1 MNRLTW
7 IAPIVFV
14 VVMLGGVGIA
24 QASGAWITT
33 GKQVVVAGTLSADD
47 VKGSMS
53 LQVAA
58 DGVGVTVD
66 DLITLINPSDR
77 SLLSPAMLFKEIEAI
92 VPSFELT
99 LFRETLRAFL
109 AARDGTP
116 LATPTPTASAS
127 PTTTPAAA
135 TGPDSATH
143 TSTPTGTGTGKRTR

>member
-33 GKQVVVAGTLSADD
+33 GKQVVVAGALSVDD

-53 LQVAA
+53 LQAAA
-58 DGVGVTVD
+58 DGVGVTLD

-77 SLLSPAMLFKEIEAI
+77 SLLSPATLFKEIEAI
-92 VPSFELT
+92 VPGFELST
-99 LFRETLRAFL
+99 FRETLRAFL
-109 AARDGTP
+109 AARDGAP
-116 LATPTPTASAS
+116 SPTPMPSAS
-127 PTTTPAAA
+127 PTTAPSAA
-135 TGPDSATH
+135 TASPSATH